1 MKLSLNP
8 WKQRQEARQREAER
22 LALAVAVQM
31 RLLEVEDART
41 VLKDWSKQNPP
52 RRFRP
57 SGP

>member
-22 LALAVAVQM
+22 LALAVAVQL
-31 RLLEVEDART
+31 RLLEIEEART
-41 VLKDWSKQNPP
+41 VLRDWSKQNPP
-52 RRFRP
+52 QRFRP